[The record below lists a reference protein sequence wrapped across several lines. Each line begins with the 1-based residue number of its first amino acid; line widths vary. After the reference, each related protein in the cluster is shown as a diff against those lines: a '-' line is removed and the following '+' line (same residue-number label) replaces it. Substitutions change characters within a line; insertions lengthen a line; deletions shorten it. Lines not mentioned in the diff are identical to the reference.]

1 MQDKKGF
8 PFILG
13 IIGFIV
19 GVALYKQVDFQ
30 EAKVEKPALSLV
42 YLLTFIF
49 CMVSILRNAKK
60 K

>member
-8 PFILG
+8 PFTLG
-13 IIGFIV
+13 IIGIIV
-19 GVALYKQVDFQ
+19 GVALYKQIDFQ
-30 EAKVEKPALSLV
+30 EAKVAKPALSLV

-49 CMVSILRNAKK
+49 CMVSIIRNAKK